1 MDPFPN
7 RFLTALLFL
16 TVLLGSSGCRSV
28 DLVSDSGASTES
40 AITLPHMWQKFQLYD
55 SEGVLVYA
63 RTENAARDIATRVDQ
78 AESLLVELTGE
89 EPTPM
94 VYFAIDMEHPDRQ
107 ELHDT
112 AFKNSAEQW
121 DMENRAFDFS
131 ASQGVQRDSEMGEKF
146 QQAIPTILP
155 GLLKAPESRPAEMPP
170 YCVAMPTKKA
180 QKKGI
185 DLLFQAGIE
194 SMDLSTL
201 QRVLL
206 APFIAI
212 FRGIFS
218 EIISRVEDA
227 LIIGSHLRGRPGWDS
242 ENVQQLLEKVLDLEA
257 FMESAMPPGP
267 PPVTSSE

>member
-28 DLVSDSGASTES
+28 DLVSDSGTSTES
-40 AITLPHMWQKFQLYD
+40 ATSLPHVWQKFQLYD

-94 VYFAIDMEHPDRQ
+94 VYIAIDMEHPDRQ

-121 DMENRAFDFS
+121 DMENRAFNFS
-131 ASQGVQRDSEMGEKF
+131 ASQGVQ
-146 QQAIPTILP
+146 
-155 GLLKAPESRPAEMPP
+155 
-170 YCVAMPTKKA
+170 
-180 QKKGI
+180 
-185 DLLFQAGIE
+185 
-194 SMDLSTL
+194 
-201 QRVLL
+201 
-206 APFIAI
+206 
-212 FRGIFS
+212 
-218 EIISRVEDA
+218 
-227 LIIGSHLRGRPGWDS
+227 
-242 ENVQQLLEKVLDLEA
+242 
-257 FMESAMPPGP
+257 
-267 PPVTSSE
+267 